1 MGRAEGCP
9 SLLPWHNAAERA
21 NGVSSAGLSPQLR
34 RLSVCVCLS
43 VSTGLS

>member
-9 SLLPWHNAAERA
+9 SLLPRHDAAKRA
-21 NGVSSAGLSPQLR
+21 SGVSSASLSLQLR